1 MPWWYAGCWRVL
13 PISFFFFLVLE
24 FCFWRWLTWKIL
36 QVEKIFKDEATEE
49 KGERARLVCYC
60 FFPGRVF
67 VLFSMDAD
75 VCINVFE
82 KLVMKLFVWSEVLFS
97 LLCCYCYHAIRISV
111 NNSWIETMAN
121 LALLFC
127 FFFFFLSTW
136 VMFLFL
142 FFFLFF

>member
-1 MPWWYAGCWRVL
+1 M
-13 PISFFFFLVLE
+13 
-24 FCFWRWLTWKIL
+24 
-36 QVEKIFKDEATEE
+36 QVEKTFNDEATEE

-82 KLVMKLFVWSEVLFS
+82 KFVTKLFVWLEVLFS
-97 LLCCYCYHAIRISV
+97 LLCCYCYHAIRIPV

-127 FFFFFLSTW
+127 FFFFFFIYLSH
-136 VMFLFL
+136 VSFSFL
-142 FFFLFF
+142 FF

>member
-1 MPWWYAGCWRVL
+1 M
-13 PISFFFFLVLE
+13 
-24 FCFWRWLTWKIL
+24 

-121 LALLFC
+121 LALHFC
-127 FFFFFLSTW
+127 FFFFIYLSH
-136 VMFLFL
+136 VSFP
-142 FFFLFF
+142 FFFFCFFRHRLLVGWQLLTWSRQLWVQKGW